1 MLVLGLVLILLS
13 AGTLVAVLSS
23 GTDDHARLFGG
34 AIDVSTLVVFLAGAA
49 ALLVFIM
56 GLELV
61 RSGVRRANENRKTK
75 KKLRSYEKR
84 EGQRTDGP
92 ADLGTSDGAGTT
104 AGTGTTTGAGTTDP
118 HPGRTDT
125 TGTVQGGPYET
136 PPPPGR

>member
-61 RSGVRRANENRKTK
+61 RSGVRRANANRKTK
-75 KKLRSYEKR
+75 KTLRTLEKR
-84 EGQRTDGP
+84 EEQRTDAP
-92 ADLGTSDGAGTT
+92 AGTT
-104 AGTGTTTGAGTTDP
+104 SPGTTTTGTTTTGTTS
-118 HPGRTDT
+118 
-125 TGTVQGGPYET
+125 TGTTSTGTTAPDGPSET
-136 PPPPGR
+136 PPPTSR